1 MGDLLNQFLKSIRKR
16 IHKFLLFFQVVI
28 QRLSLQFELL
38 VCVFE
43 ESDLGRFQY
52 ERLGLEELGFF
63 GVPKTW
69 SVQKHDFFGVRR
81 RFGEGFNLFVEG
93 FKLREFLEGSFK
105 LVGILADLKVLFDE
119 VELGVEFLVDVGFV
133 FDLDL
138 GFDKILES
146 LLALWD

>member
-1 MGDLLNQFLKSIRKR
+1 LQTNHCYQNNIEIIINPTLLSKTPVYFVYRVSIYLQHTHFQLFLFNLLFSLQMGDLLNQFLKSIRKR

-63 GVPKTW
+63 GVPKT
-69 SVQKHDFFGVRR
+69 
-81 RFGEGFNLFVEG
+81 
-93 FKLREFLEGSFK
+93 
-105 LVGILADLKVLFDE
+105 
-119 VELGVEFLVDVGFV
+119 
-133 FDLDL
+133 
-138 GFDKILES
+138 
-146 LLALWD
+146 